1 MVCRVGILFS
11 CQTQMFPILRFTP
24 ILRAAIFQM
33 VIFGN
38 LKLLTALGHDGH
50 IYAIEKTSAFEESS
64 AKQVIRQMDCAIDK
78 LLKSTLTDE
87 QVLEKAEGVISDCI
101 KELQKNGAKFY
112 E

>member
-1 MVCRVGILFS
+1 MY
-11 CQTQMFPILRFTP
+11 PILRFIP
-24 ILRAAIFQM
+24 ILHAVAFNGDLRQFTRNA
-33 VIFGN
+33 N

-50 IYAIEKTSAFEESS
+50 IYAIEKTSTFQESS
-64 AKQVIRQMDCAIDK
+64 AKQAIRQMDCAIDE